1 MKKTILSMLL
11 SLAALSAWAVNVTST
26 PGQLSQAVTDHS
38 VTELTVTGALDVRD
52 FAFIADKL
60 SALSSLDISG
70 AEIVAYTFTANEQY
84 LGYRNASAAD
94 ALPGHAFFGSSISNI
109 ALPEQLTEIG
119 NAAFAAC
126 ANLQSISIPASVTRI
141 GDNAFNASALTKIEV
156 NVREIGDNAFADCAS
171 LTSVQLG
178 SNVTTIG
185 NRAFAGCKALAS
197 IDIAESS
204 MLQHIGDEAFLG
216 TAISSFDF
224 DRCPNVESVGK
235 WAFAGTQMRKAALP
249 EALSEVPE
257 GVFFGN
263 SAAEQI
269 SVPEYAET
277 IGDYAYYG
285 NPSNNNVV
293 KIPADVASIGNNAFE
308 GVTPASVVAYPL
320 NVPELGKEV
329 FKGMN
334 DASRIVLYVEK
345 SAIAAYQSA
354 AQWNDFDIQDIAA
367 TDAPMV
373 GADNAIRAHF
383 DDATL
388 CITATVEIESVS
400 IVNEAGVLCGKSHGT
415 GCEVRIDT
423 SAITSGI
430 VIASVTMKSGEVRIF
445 KLRRN

>member
-11 SLAALSAWAVNVTST
+11 PLAALSAWAVSVTST

-38 VTELTVTGALDVRD
+38 VTELTVAGALDVRD

-60 SALSSLDISG
+60 PSLASLDISD
-70 AEIVAYTFTANEQY
+70 AEIVAYTFTADEQY
-84 LGYRNASAAD
+84 FGCRNSSAAN

-119 NAAFAAC
+119 DAAFAAC
-126 ANLQSISIPASVTRI
+126 ANLQSISIPANVTRI
-141 GDNAFNASALTKIEV
+141 GDNAFNASALAGINV
-156 NVREIGDNAFADCAS
+156 NVSEIGDNAFADCLS

-178 SNVTTIG
+178 SNVTKIG
-185 NRAFAGCKALAS
+185 NRAFAGCKELAS
-197 IDIAESS
+197 IDIAEGS
-204 MLQHIGDEAFLG
+204 MLQLIGDEAFLG
-216 TAISSFDF
+216 TALSDFDF

-235 WAFAGTQMRKAALP
+235 WAFAGTQMRKSALP
-249 EALSEVPE
+249 DALSEVAE

-263 SAAEQI
+263 TAAEQI
-269 SVPEYAET
+269 SIPEYAEA

-285 NPSNNNVV
+285 NPAENVL
-293 KIPADVASIGNNAFE
+293 KIPADVAAIGNNAFE

-320 NVPELGKEV
+320 NVPVLGKEV

-334 DASRIVLYVEK
+334 DASRIVLYV
-345 SAIAAYQSA
+345 SAIAAYRSA

-373 GADNAIRAHF
+373 GADNAIKAHF

-388 CITATVEIESVS
+388 CITATVEIESIS
-400 IVNEAGVLCGKSHGT
+400 IVNEAGVLCGKSQGS

-430 VIASVTMKSGEVRIF
+430 VIAAVTMKSGEVRIF

>member
-11 SLAALSAWAVNVTST
+11 PLAALSAWAVSVTST
-26 PGQLSQAVTDHS
+26 PGQLSQVVTDHS
-38 VTELTVTGALDVRD
+38 VTKLTVAGALDVRD

-60 SALSSLDISG
+60 PSLASLDISD
-70 AEIVAYTFTANEQY
+70 AEIVAYTFTADEQY
-84 LGYRNASAAD
+84 FGCRNSSAAN

-119 NAAFAAC
+119 DAAFAAC
-126 ANLQSISIPASVTRI
+126 ANLQSISIPANVTRI
-141 GDNAFNASALTKIEV
+141 GDNAFNASALAGINV
-156 NVREIGDNAFADCAS
+156 NVSEIGYNAFADCLS

-178 SNVTTIG
+178 SNVTKIG
-185 NRAFAGCKALAS
+185 NRAFAGCKELAS
-197 IDIAESS
+197 IDIAEGS
-204 MLQHIGDEAFLG
+204 MLQLIGDEAFLG
-216 TAISSFDF
+216 TALSDFDF

-235 WAFAGTQMRKAALP
+235 WAFAGTQMRKSALP
-249 EALSEVPE
+249 DALSEVAE

-263 SAAEQI
+263 TAAEQI
-269 SVPEYAET
+269 SIPDYAEA

-285 NPSNNNVV
+285 NPAENVL
-293 KIPADVASIGNNAFE
+293 KIPADVAAIGNNAFE

-320 NVPELGKEV
+320 NVPVLSKEV

-345 SAIAAYQSA
+345 SAIAAYRSA

-373 GADNAIRAHF
+373 GADNAIKAHF

-388 CITATVEIESVS
+388 CITATVEIESIS
-400 IVNEAGVLCGKSHGT
+400 IVNEAGVLCGKSQGS

-430 VIASVTMKSGEVRIF
+430 VIAAVTMKSGEVRIF